1 MIGKQNIDIGDSG
14 LREQLSGHLV
24 TFWVSLSRQL
34 YKITLVSNNLWD
46 NATVNKL
53 FKMIEVSHI
62 TLGTQ
67 SQVQYSVVIAE
78 RNIEV

>member
-1 MIGKQNIDIGDSG
+1 
-14 LREQLSGHLV
+14 V

-34 YKITLVSNNLWD
+34 YKITLVSNNLGD
-46 NATVNKL
+46 DATVNKL
-53 FKMIEVSHI
+53 FKMIEVPHI